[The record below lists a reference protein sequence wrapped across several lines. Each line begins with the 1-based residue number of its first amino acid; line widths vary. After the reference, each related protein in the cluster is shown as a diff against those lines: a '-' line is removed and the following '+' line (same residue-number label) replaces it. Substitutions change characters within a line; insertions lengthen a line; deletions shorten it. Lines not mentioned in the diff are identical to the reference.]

1 MVWGWGGMGRE
12 VALPLSLQEL
22 ASFLQ
27 VTEGIRGPSQV
38 HGAEVE
44 GMVVRGRHR
53 PLGNSQG

>member
-1 MVWGWGGMGRE
+1 MGRE

-38 HGAEVE
+38 HDAEVE

-53 PLGNSQG
+53 PLGKSQG